1 VLDASATVQYVL
13 VERAHAGTFKGK
25 STLAGNAEPVS
36 GATVTITTPGGTVLL
51 ATEDPPM
58 GPGAVLGQYR
68 IALDGYGIARLAAG
82 TYTLSVTTRES
93 ERVTGTTTLFA
104 DALEPIQSAMQ
115 TASPTDTIRVRWPSV
130 AGARSYE
137 VRVMSSPKLDP
148 YVVFGDSA
156 IAIPATA
163 RTLTNDPVFSS
174 ATSATLVVSAVD
186 ENYYEYYRGVS
197 DPYAGSPPSRLEG
210 GLGVFGAIVPLR
222 ILRVFLC
229 PNCP

>member
-1 VLDASATVQYVL
+1 MRAATSTPSVTITAVRRRSGRRCPNFRSFRPWGCPLFGSRPRRTHAVAFALFLCGCGIHGEQYLAPKPSQLVVHAVLDASATVQYVL

-104 DALEPIQSAMQ
+104 DAPEPVQSAMQ
-115 TASPTDTIRVRWPSV
+115 TALPTDTIHVRWPSV

-137 VRVMSSPKLDP
+137 VRVTSSPKLDA
-148 YVVFGDSA
+148 YVVFGDS
-156 IAIPATA
+156 
-163 RTLTNDPVFSS
+163 
-174 ATSATLVVSAVD
+174 
-186 ENYYEYYRGVS
+186 
-197 DPYAGSPPSRLEG
+197 
-210 GLGVFGAIVPLR
+210 
-222 ILRVFLC
+222 
-229 PNCP
+229 

>member
-13 VERAHAGTFKGK
+13 VERAHAGTFRGK

-36 GATVTITTPGGTVLL
+36 GATVTITTPSGTVLL
-51 ATEDPPM
+51 ATEDPST

-68 IALDGYGIARLAAG
+68 IALDSYGIARLAAG

-93 ERVTGTTTLFA
+93 EHVTGTTTLFA
-104 DALEPIQSAMQ
+104 DAPEPIQPAMQ

-137 VRVMSSPKLDP
+137 VRVTSPKLDP

-156 IAIPATA
+156 IDIPTVA
-163 RTLTNDPVFSS
+163 RTLTNDPVFPS
-174 ATSATLVVSAVD
+174 ATTATLVVSAVD
-186 ENYYEYYRGVS
+186 DNYYEYYRGAP
-197 DPYAGSPPSRLEG
+197 DPFAGSPPSRLEG

-222 ILRVFLC
+222 IVRVYLC

>member
-1 VLDASATVQYVL
+1 MLDASATVQYVL

-36 GATVTITTPGGTVLL
+36 GATVTITTPSGTVLL
-51 ATEDPPM
+51 ATEDPST

-68 IALDGYGIARLAAG
+68 IALDIYGITRLAVG

-93 ERVTGTTTLFA
+93 EQVTGTTTLFA
-104 DALEPIQSAMQ
+104 DASTPIQSPVQ
-115 TASPTDTIRVRWPSV
+115 TASPTDTIHVRWPSV

-137 VRVMSSPKLDP
+137 VRVTSPNLDP

-163 RTLTNDPVFSS
+163 RTLTNDPVFPST
-174 ATSATLVVSAVD
+174 TSATLVVSAVD

-197 DPYAGSPPSRLEG
+197 DPYAGSPPSRLDG